1 MRIGKLILIMAAFA
15 TAITTHAKRVIIN
28 INSDWTFRLNDM
40 GEWQKVNLPHDF
52 QISQPWVEPDA
63 SERPDNSDVA
73 SNVKSR
79 LSARGFKE
87 MGTGTY
93 RKSLLL
99 PDSLRGKRLLIDFEG
114 MMLVGDVYL
123 NGEHIG
129 GTDYGYVGF
138 EVDITK
144 KVKWGEAN
152 ELTVI
157 CSTMKPLNSRWYT
170 GGGLFRDVH
179 LIATDAQYYFSRHP
193 LKITTQ
199 DNKTVGIEAEIAYQ
213 ARGRDTL
220 NVVTRIIDA
229 QGNEVAQSITR
240 VAFISSQRL
249 KERKL
254 NDITLDN
261 PQLWSCE
268 TPYLYKAEVSI
279 LRRDGSVADQVCQNF
294 GVRTVE
300 YSPKFGMKLN
310 GRKVLL
316 KGIANHHTLGA
327 LGAATYPRAIEKRLQ
342 LLKEFGVNHI
352 RTAHN
357 PYSTS
362 FLDLC
367 DKYGILVVDELYDK
381 WTQQYAG
388 GRIDWKDLW
397 QKDIPEFVK
406 RDRNHPSVVMW
417 SLGNELQQIWDL
429 PYHDWGVTIY
439 KLQRELLHR
448 YDMSRPVTVAM
459 HPRYRDYDN
468 PDLPAPLARVA
479 DIASYN
485 YRYMYFPTDG
495 ERYPNMIF
503 YQSEA
508 NTSGMGPNYFEM
520 ELDKV
525 IGLAYWGAIDYLG
538 ESQGWPEKGW
548 AQGVF
553 YISLDPKPKAYL
565 MKSMFCEDPVV
576 HIGIIEKGGDN
587 SLWNGINTSNAQMSE
602 NWNRAQGTKCTLLTY
617 TNADEVELLLNGHS
631 LGVKKNDKANP
642 KQRNQIEWNDVAYE
656 PGTLEAVARTNGKVV
671 ACHKIETT
679 GDAVKLTATADN
691 NNWKADGMD
700 LQHVSITAVDK
711 KGRRVFGANEKLK
724 FSVEGDAEI
733 VAVSNGDIA
742 SDESCTG
749 YSRKL
754 WLGSALVILR
764 SGKKA
769 SDVTLKITSDKYKT
783 VTVKL
788 KTL

>member
-1 MRIGKLILIMAAFA
+1 MRNLLTFIALFA
-15 TAITTHAKRVIIN
+15 TALLADAKRVTID
-28 INSDWTFRLNDM
+28 INSDWDFRRNDT
-40 GEWQKVNLPHDF
+40 GEWQSVNLPHDF
-52 QISQPWVEPDA
+52 QISQPWVVPDA

-93 RKSLLL
+93 RKTLLL
-99 PDSLRGKRLLIDFEG
+99 PDSLRGKRLLLDFEG

-138 EVDITK
+138 DIDITK
-144 KVKWGEAN
+144 KVKWGQPN
-152 ELTVI
+152 ELMVK
-157 CSTMKPLNSRWYT
+157 CSTMEPLNSRWYT
-170 GGGLFRDVH
+170 GGGLFREVH

-193 LKITTQ
+193 LKITTK
-199 DNKTVGIEAEIAYQ
+199 DNKTVCIEAEIAYR

-220 NVVTRIIDA
+220 NVVARIIDA
-229 QGNEVAQSITR
+229 QGREVARDTTP
-240 VAFISSQRL
+240 VPFVSSQRV
-249 KERKL
+249 KEHQL
-254 NDITLDN
+254 NDITLDQ

-268 TPYLYKAEVSI
+268 SPYIYKVEVAI
-279 LRRDGSVADQVCQNF
+279 MRRDGSEADCVCQNF
-294 GVRTVE
+294 GVRTIA
-300 YSPKFGMKLN
+300 YSPEFGLRLN
-310 GRKVLL
+310 GKKVLL

-327 LGAATYPRAIEKRLQ
+327 LGAAAYPRAMEKRLQ
-342 LLKEFGVNHI
+342 LLKEFGVNHV

-367 DKYGILVVDELYDK
+367 DQYGILVVDELYDK
-381 WTQQYAG
+381 WTKQYAG
-388 GRIDWKDLW
+388 GRVDWQDLW

-439 KLQRELLHR
+439 KLQRELLRR
-448 YDMSRPVTVAM
+448 YDTSRPVTVAM

-468 PDLPAPLARVA
+468 PDLPAPLARVT

-485 YRYMYFPTDG
+485 YRYMYFPTDAQ
-495 ERYPNMIF
+495 RYPDMIF

-508 NTSGMGPNYFEM
+508 STSAMGPNYFEM

-525 IGLAYWGAIDYLG
+525 TGLAYWGLIDYLG
-538 ESQGWPEKGW
+538 ESQGWPQKGW

-565 MKSMFCEDPVV
+565 MKSMFSDEPVV
-576 HIGIIEKGGDN
+576 HIGIVEQSGDN
-587 SLWNGINTSNAQMSE
+587 TLWNGINTSNAQMSE
-602 NWNRAQGTKCTLLTY
+602 NWNRTAGTRCTLYTY
-617 TNADEVELLLNGHS
+617 TNADEVELLLNGRS
-631 LGVKKNDKANP
+631 LGTKRNNRTDA
-642 KQRNQIEWNDVAYE
+642 KQRNQIEWADVAYE
-656 PGTLEAVARTNGKVV
+656 PGALEAVARTDGKTV
-671 ACHKIETT
+671 ARHRIETT
-679 GDAVKLTATADN
+679 GEAVRLVLTPDN
-691 NNWKADGMD
+691 NRWAADGKD
-700 LQHVSITAVDK
+700 LQHVCVTAVDK
-711 KGRRVFGANEKLK
+711 RGRKVFGATDKLT
-724 FSVEGDAEI
+724 FTVEGGAEI
-733 VAVSNGDIA
+733 VAVTNGDIT
-742 SDESCTG
+742 SDEGFTDS
-749 YSRKL
+749 SRSL
-754 WLGSALVILR
+754 WMGSAIVILR
-764 SGKKA
+764 SGRQPA
-769 SDVTLKITSDKYKT
+769 DVTLTVTSDKYKKQT
-783 VTVKL
+783 VRL